1 MLFCKER
8 AVQIENKVQIPYRQN
23 SNQVN
28 LHSHYNCESK
38 IPVAMYPPGE
48 VHIAQSQYLL

>member
-8 AVQIENKVQIPYRQN
+8 AVQVENKVQIPYRQN

-38 IPVAMYPPGE
+38 IPVAIE
-48 VHIAQSQYLL
+48 VWKSIN